1 MKKHLKLFF
10 TSLSLVLIVGLIGLL
25 FFIFQP
31 NLYRNQIE
39 STLNEEFAFKRG
51 SLFYIEKVSG
61 NLLNGFEIQNLS
73 YSDSSKSLEIFTETL
88 RLKYSIRDLL
98 TGKFT
103 LKEMKLINPYIYF
116 KQQKKE
122 EKRIE
127 ADSTQKTSPKISIS
141 SFIIENGSLEI
152 EEGKY
157 SYLVEDLNLNGSFLM
172 IENNIEMKVKSGG
185 LTYPSRKLELEGLS
199 GTIAFTEE
207 GWRYDSIQFTA
218 LNCDVI
224 ASGWMVT
231 SPKLQMGFDL
241 AADINS
247 FDKIFEFLGQD
258 AKMDGNVSIVG
269 NAGGSLSDFG
279 FNFSAYGETEG
290 RTFDEFNFSGGYSGE
305 ELELVSFDGMI
316 SKAILSGNAK
326 VTRKGKFSGSL
337 SFRDFDISDLKF
349 AEVESDINGEINFR
363 GSGYTR
369 ETVEIEGD
377 LNIYNSKIK
386 NIHIEESSSTFS
398 ISDENINLKKLM
410 VRLTESEFE
419 AIGNLGFNGI
429 INSDIKAPTISLNE
443 FSNLF
448 KLGGLSGDMSANLTL
463 TGKLDDLNLA
473 GDFDITDLSG
483 KNITFQSTKGIFVL
497 NNVSSDLEGSGFFH
511 LEGGNIGKI
520 KIASLDVSTDL
531 TEGTLSISNFNAVNV
546 DDYMKFTGWV
556 NDDGQFKIDSLSG
569 EFRGYKISSDE
580 AILGSR
586 EGNIFNVGPVVLNL
600 MGGSI
605 DFSAEWD
612 KYSGTMASSILLK
625 TIDLKIISDIIDY
638 QKGFSG
644 RLSGAITLSNT
655 MSNPFIKGLVLI
667 DKATYGEN
675 SFDDMTADFVYEN
688 NILRIDEFN
697 LSNNNESRINISGS
711 LNMDYDKI
719 KNNHSPFTGDEI
731 INFNIAL
738 NNVNLSNFKN
748 LNPFKEDIGGI
759 TTGII
764 SVSNTFLEPEME
776 FNVNL
781 KNGWWDRITFT
792 ELHGNGSYNN
802 LKLVLNEI
810 NVSSENGEY
819 SGYGQIPLNLA
830 IWKIKGRK
838 LEGPLTINATGK
850 SRDLHFISPYFTD
863 VDRITGE
870 FDMEFALSGT
880 FITPIRDAH
889 AIIKNGSVITNLTQN
904 SPSNIIA
911 ELVIEKNMGRI
922 ISMSGEMKGEKKGF
936 IDKVFKKTGGLFSGL
951 GGIFGKSEEI
961 GNPRHFT
968 IEGDMD
974 FSSFFR
980 PRLNLRAKGEQL
992 YVLSILGEV
1001 EAIADMD
1008 VTITGQD
1015 TIEIAGEL
1023 VPDIVTIRT
1032 EFVEELEEVIVEESI
1047 PYLVYNV
1054 HVDMPDNF
1062 YLKNSQADIEFSG
1075 DIWIIKRPEEE
1086 YNFSGNLSSLSGK
1099 FYYINDTFQIERAN
1113 IGFDPYEFNPT
1124 FDILATTNI
1133 ANEDIRVEMGG
1144 TLEKP
1149 TYSFESE
1156 SNYSEGD
1163 IIALINFREIGT
1175 IKSTGLQSGANL
1187 MASSYL
1193 MKGFETLGTQLS
1205 GFDIFDIQN
1214 ESGSLQDIQNSEI
1227 LIGRRI
1233 SRSFFVTYQRGFANF
1248 QSPGQFGLE
1257 YKINQKSSLAGD
1269 VDKDGLLNV
1278 NYKYRLQY

>member
-51 SLFYIEKVSG
+51 SQFYIEKVSG
-61 NLLNGFEIQNLS
+61 NLLSGIEIQNIS
-73 YSDSSKSLEIFTETL
+73 YADTSKSLEIFTETL

-98 TGKFT
+98 RGNFT

-116 KQQKKE
+116 KQIKQKAK
-122 EKRIE
+122 KIE
-127 ADSTQKTSPKISIS
+127 ADSTRSPGPKISIS

-157 SYLVEDLNLNGSFLM
+157 TYLVEDLNLNGSFLM
-172 IENNIEMKVKSGG
+172 IENNIEVKVKSGG
-185 LTYPSRKLELEGLS
+185 VIYPSRSLELEGLS
-199 GTIAFTEE
+199 GTIAHTEE
-207 GWRYDSIQFTA
+207 GWKYDSIQFTA

-231 SPKLQMGFDL
+231 SPKLQMGFDI

-258 AKMDGNVSIVG
+258 AKLDGKVSIVG

-316 SKAILSGNAK
+316 SKASLSGNGM

-337 SFRDFDISDLKF
+337 SFKDFDINDLKF
-349 AEVESDINGEINFR
+349 ADIESDINGEINFR
-363 GSGYTR
+363 GSGYTL
-369 ETVEIEGD
+369 ETLVMEGD
-377 LNIYNSKIK
+377 LNIYNSEIK

-398 ISDENINLKKLM
+398 IAEESINLKKLLI
-410 VRLTESEFE
+410 RLTESEFE
-419 AIGNLGFNGI
+419 ANGNLGFDGI
-429 INSDIKAPTISLNE
+429 INSDINASTISLEE

-448 KLGGLSGDMSANLTL
+448 KLSGLSGDMSANLTL
-463 TGKLDDLNLA
+463 TGKLNDLNLA
-473 GDFDITDLSG
+473 GDFDITNLSG
-483 KNITFQSTKGIFVL
+483 KNITFESTQGIFVL
-497 NNVSSDLEGSGFFH
+497 TNISSDLGGSGFFH
-511 LEGGNIGKI
+511 LQEGKLGKI
-520 KIASLDVSTDL
+520 KISSLDVSTDL
-531 TEGTLSISNFNAVNV
+531 NDGTLSISNFNAVNL
-546 DDYMKFTGWV
+546 DDYMKFTGWI
-556 NDDGQFKIDSLSG
+556 NQDRQFKIDSLSG

-580 AILGSR
+580 SILGSR

-625 TIDLKIISDIIDY
+625 TIDLKLISDIIDY

-644 RLSGAITLSNT
+644 RVSGAITLSNT
-655 MSNPFIKGLVLI
+655 INYPSIKGLLI
-667 DKATYGEN
+667 INKATHGEN
-675 SFDDMTADFVYEN
+675 YFEDVTADFIYEN
-688 NILRIDEFN
+688 NILTIDKLKLRN
-697 LSNNNESRINISGS
+697 KNDSWLNMSGI

-719 KNNHSPFTGDEI
+719 RNNQSPFSGDEQ
-731 INFNIAL
+731 FSFDLAL
-738 NNVNLSNFKN
+738 NNVDLSNFKN
-748 LNPFKEDIGGI
+748 INPFKQDIGGI
-759 TTGII
+759 VTGNIR
-764 SVSNTFLEPEME
+764 VSNTFLQPEAE
-776 FNVNL
+776 FDLNL
-781 KNGWWDRITFT
+781 KNGWYDLITFT
-792 ELHGNGSYNN
+792 ELQGKGKYDN
-802 LKLVLNEI
+802 LKLDLNEI
-810 NVSSENGEY
+810 NASTENGAY
-819 SGYGQIPLNLA
+819 SAYGQIPLNLA
-830 IWKIKGRK
+830 MWKIKGRK
-838 LEGPLTINATGK
+838 LEGPLTINATGQ
-850 SRDLHFISPYFTD
+850 SRDLHFLSPYFPE
-863 VDRITGE
+863 VDKITGD

-880 FITPIRDAH
+880 FKTPIRDARF
-889 AIIKNGSVITNLTQN
+889 IIKKGSVITNLTQN
-904 SPSNIIA
+904 SPSNIVA
-911 ELVIEKNMGRI
+911 ELMIEKNMGRI
-922 ISMSGEMKGEKKGF
+922 ISMSGEMKGDEKKSF
-936 IDKVFKKTGGLFSGL
+936 VDKLFNKTAGLFSGL
-951 GGIFGKSEEI
+951 GGIFGRGEET
-961 GNPRHFT
+961 GNPRHFI
-968 IEGDMD
+968 IEGEMD
-974 FSSFFR
+974 FTSFFR
-980 PRLNLRAKGEQL
+980 PRLNLTARGEQL

-1001 EAIADMD
+1001 EAITDMD

-1023 VPDIVTIRT
+1023 IPDIVTIRT
-1032 EFVEELEEVIVEESI
+1032 EFVEEVEEVIVEESV

-1054 HVDMPDNF
+1054 HVDLPNQF

-1086 YNFSGNLSSLSGK
+1086 YNFSGNLSSLGGK
-1099 FYYINDTFQIERAN
+1099 FYYINDTFEIERAN

-1133 ANEDIRVEMGG
+1133 AGEDISVEMGG

-1156 SNYSEGD
+1156 NDYSESD
-1163 IIALINFREIGT
+1163 IIALINFKQAGGIVTR
-1175 IKSTGLQSGANL
+1175 TGITSGATL
-1187 MASSYL
+1187 LASSYL
-1193 MKGFETLGTQLS
+1193 TKSIGTLGGQLS
-1205 GFDIFDIQN
+1205 GFDIFDVQAEPGN
-1214 ESGSLQDIQNSEI
+1214 LLNAEI
-1227 LIGRRI
+1227 LVGRRI
-1233 SRSFFVTYQRGFANF
+1233 SRSFILTYQGGLSSF
-1248 QSPGQFGLE
+1248 QISPQLGLE

-1269 VDKDGLLNV
+1269 VDRDGLLNV
-1278 NYKYRLQY
+1278 NYKFRLQY